1 MTAPARRGFSLR
13 LFLPDGTPDGLRVAE
28 KSNWT
33 GRGVVCPRARFK
45 AAKAR
50 PEFDRTGVYVLL
62 GPSEESDLPTVYGG
76 EGDPA
81 LGRLERHFAD
91 KDFWTTLVLFTSK
104 DDTLN
109 KAHVQHLECRL
120 HELARAAK
128 RCLLDNVRVPQP
140 PSLSEADTAEVE
152 GFLDEMLLVFPL
164 LGVTVFE
171 RPVPTAAGAKRYFLR
186 ARGVE
191 AEGYE
196 DDTGFVVLAGSQVA
210 KDFVPSA
217 HRYLQTLRAAL
228 QERGVIAADGDGVVV
243 AQDYTFDS
251 PSTAAG
257 VLIGRS
263 VNGRVEWK
271 DADGRTL
278 KENQAAAVGG
288 AAS

>member
-1 MTAPARRGFSLR
+1 MTLPARRGFSLR

-33 GRGVVCPRARFK
+33 GRGVVCPRPRFK
-45 AAKAR
+45 EAKAR

-62 GPSEESDLPTVYGG
+62 GPSEESELPTVYVG

-81 LGRLERHFAD
+81 RPRLERHFAD
-91 KDFWTTLVLFTSK
+91 KDFWTTLVLFVSK
-104 DDTLN
+104 DESLN
-109 KAHVQHLECRL
+109 KAHVQRLECRL
-120 HELARAAK
+120 HELARTAN
-128 RCLLDNVRVPQP
+128 RCLLDNVQVPQP
-140 PSLSEADTAEVE
+140 PSLSESDTAEVE

-171 RPVPTAAGAKRYFLR
+171 RPAPTAAGAKRYFLK

-210 KDFVPSA
+210 RDFVPSA

-228 QERGVIAADGDGVVV
+228 QERGVIVTAGDELVVT
-243 AQDYTFDS
+243 QDYTFDS

-271 DADGRTL
+271 DYDGRTL
-278 KENQAAAVGG
+278 KENQSAAVNGEQ
-288 AAS
+288 